1 MSSQTMNPRAK
12 PARRRPVMRW
22 VLPVLAVVLVVS
34 MALDTKVV
42 KIGAEQST
50 DFSPESYGEKAF
62 PEIQAAVEKKAVD
75 AATLAKAIQDDQ
87 QGASDKYGVQG
98 LIGPEMPVRFT
109 GVAGK
114 AEDGVY
120 TVKVPG
126 VPDGVTIRVQTG
138 PAINGTDLRDATGTI
153 RFEQFKNQI
162 QYQNAGSGINEAMKN
177 QVLSKLDVSNLTG
190 KTITVTGVFLLLAPD
205 TWTVTPVRLSVG
217 S

>member
-1 MSSQTMNPRAK
+1 MSRRAVA
-12 PARRRPVMRW
+12 PARRRAFTRW
-22 VLPVLAVVLVVS
+22 VLPALAVVLVAA

-50 DFSPESYGEKAF
+50 EFSPESYGEKAF

-75 AATLAKAIQDDQ
+75 AAELAKAIQDDQ

-98 LIGPEMPVRFT
+98 LMGPEMPVRFT

-114 AEDGVY
+114 GEDGIY

-162 QYQNAGSGINEAMKN
+162 QYQNAGSGINEAMKK
-177 QVLSKLDVSNLTG
+177 QVLSRIDTAHLEG
-190 KTITVTGVFLLLAPD
+190 KTIRVTGVFLLLTPD
-205 TWTVTPVRLSVG
+205 TWMVTPVKLDVG
-217 S
+217 P